1 MEKKKVLLTEEDI
14 KELIDLL
21 QVKIESIEE
30 FKQDSLKEQDMFR
43 FMTSIIVSNF
53 QLNDCK
59 KLLDKLQKSLQ
70 ETVYMEKL
78 DEFCERFSEEQLVAD
93 LSDTLTALKSY
104 NFFLLQVSKSKMRSR
119 KERKNALDDIKVIE
133 RLIKNYELLL
143 EDLKY
148 ED

>member
-1 MEKKKVLLTEEDI
+1 MEKKNVLLTQEDI

-59 KLLDKLQKSLQ
+59 KLLDKLQKSL
-70 ETVYMEKL
+70 
-78 DEFCERFSEEQLVAD
+78 
-93 LSDTLTALKSY
+93 
-104 NFFLLQVSKSKMRSR
+104 
-119 KERKNALDDIKVIE
+119 
-133 RLIKNYELLL
+133 
-143 EDLKY
+143 
-148 ED
+148 

>member
-1 MEKKKVLLTEEDI
+1 MEKKNVLLTEEDI

-59 KLLDKLQKSLQ
+59 KLLDKLQKSL
-70 ETVYMEKL
+70 
-78 DEFCERFSEEQLVAD
+78 
-93 LSDTLTALKSY
+93 
-104 NFFLLQVSKSKMRSR
+104 
-119 KERKNALDDIKVIE
+119 
-133 RLIKNYELLL
+133 
-143 EDLKY
+143 
-148 ED
+148 

>member
-30 FKQDSLKEQDMFR
+30 FKQDSLKEQDIFK

-59 KLLDKLQKSLQ
+59 KLLDKLQKSL
-70 ETVYMEKL
+70 
-78 DEFCERFSEEQLVAD
+78 
-93 LSDTLTALKSY
+93 
-104 NFFLLQVSKSKMRSR
+104 
-119 KERKNALDDIKVIE
+119 
-133 RLIKNYELLL
+133 
-143 EDLKY
+143 
-148 ED
+148 